1 MTTITETDLAGEKSR
16 RSRQRPGDLRLMG
29 SLALLALLAG
39 LGVYFVF
46 SFANAER
53 ERDLRAWQDR
63 MGIIA
68 ESRLAAVNGWLD
80 DQFDHLQALSDNTAL
95 KLYMTELA
103 LGDGDVGAVTDE
115 SAQRGYLRNLLIA
128 AAERAGFTGQVLG
141 PDVPANV
148 ERIGVSG
155 IAIVTNDGRVLVTTP
170 AMPPLDQRLHASVT
184 ETPRGERALIDIF
197 SGPAGDPVI
206 GFVTPIFMVQ
216 SEGGPSEQIGHI
228 VGIKEVTGSLYP
240 LLLQPGATVASG
252 EALLVR
258 QVDAAVEYISPQA
271 DGTVALKR
279 KLAAD
284 TPDLAAGFALSRS
297 GGFGILNDYAGT
309 EVLVTARAVAGAP
322 WSLLYKVDR
331 DEALAA
337 SDTRRSRLVITFL
350 LIIGLISAA
359 LVAVWFQAS
368 SRNANLVARRYRDLA
383 GQYGRQ
389 QNFLRLVTDSQPNEI
404 AIIDHDGRVRFG
416 NRRLA
421 EVTGTSSIDMA
432 GKSVGAVFGP
442 AAAKRIATANAR
454 ALEAG
459 ETVID
464 IDRAGEDEA
473 LRITQ
478 SQYIPL
484 PADADSVGGAGAVL
498 LVAEDITEAVRER
511 EQRERIMR
519 DLVRTLVGVI
529 DKRDPF
535 AAHHSRRVAEVARA
549 VAEEMSLE
557 PVEAETA
564 EIAAS
569 VMNLGKILV
578 PENVLTAERELTEEE
593 RTQIQ
598 NSILD
603 SADLLQGVA
612 FGGPVVETMRQLLE
626 HIDGSGRPKGL
637 TGNEILKTAQ
647 VCAVA
652 NAFVGMVSRRAYRQG
667 MDFDKAIDILLD
679 EAGHRYDRG
688 VVVALI
694 NYLDNHGGRA
704 RWEYFRSEEGPAPT

>member
-1 MTTITETDLAGEKSR
+1 MTTITETDLAGENSR
-16 RSRQRPGDLRLMG
+16 RRQRPGNMRLMG
-29 SLALLALLAG
+29 GLAMLAALAG
-39 LGVYFVF
+39 LGVFFVF
-46 SFANAER
+46 SFANGER
-53 ERDLRAWQDR
+53 DRDLRVWQDR

-80 DQFDHLQALSDNTAL
+80 DQFSHLQSLADNTAL

-103 LGDGDVGAVTDE
+103 LSEGNASGVTDE
-115 SAQRGYLRNLLIA
+115 TAQRSYLRNLLIA
-128 AAERAGFTGQVLG
+128 AAERTGFTGPVLG
-141 PDVPANV
+141 PDIAANV

-155 IAIVTNDGRVLVTTP
+155 IAIVANDGRVLVTTP
-170 AMPPLDQRLHASVT
+170 AMPPLDQRLHNSVT
-184 ETPRGERALIDIF
+184 ETPAGERALIDIF
-197 SGPAGDPVI
+197 AGPAGDPVI

-216 SEGGPSEQIGHI
+216 SEGRPSEQIGHV
-228 VGIKEVTGSLYP
+228 VGIKEVTDTLYP
-240 LLLQPGATVASG
+240 LLKQPGTTIESG
-252 EALLVR
+252 ETLLVR
-258 QVDAAVEYISPQA
+258 RADAAVEYISPQA
-271 DGTVALKR
+271 DGTGALKR
-279 KLAAD
+279 KLASD

-297 GGFGILNDYAGT
+297 GGFAILRDYGGS
-309 EVLVTARAVAGAP
+309 EVLVTARTVAGAP
-322 WSLLYKVDR
+322 WALLYKVER

-337 SDTRRSRLVITFL
+337 SDARHSRLVFTFL

-383 GQYGRQ
+383 SQYGRQ

-421 EVTGTSSIDMA
+421 EVTGTSSVDMT

-442 AAAKRIATANAR
+442 AAARRIATANAR

-459 ETVID
+459 ETVVD
-464 IDRAGEDEA
+464 IDRAGDEEA
-473 LRITQ
+473 LRVTQ

-519 DLVRTLVGVI
+519 DLVGTLVGVI

-549 VAEEMSLE
+549 VAEEMNLE
-557 PVEAETA
+557 PVQTETA

-578 PENVLTAERELTEEE
+578 PEDVLTAERELTEEE
-593 RTQIQ
+593 REQIQ

-626 HIDGSGRPKGL
+626 HVDGSGKPKGL
-637 TGNEILKTAQ
+637 QGDDILKTAR

-667 MDFDKAIDILLD
+667 MDFDKAIDILLK

-688 VVVALI
+688 AVVALI
-694 NYLDNHGGRA
+694 NYLDNHGGRTQ
-704 RWEYFRSEEGPAPT
+704 WEHFRSEEGPSLS